1 MKSMWRW
8 AFWLC
13 LAGVLTLSLLG
24 QVPDAVPTTGWDK
37 TNHLLGFAVLGVLGC
52 LAYSRHVGRVMLG
65 LMAYGGLIEIL
76 QSFTPNRFAE
86 WGDLLADALGL
97 AIGWVLAWVIFR
109 TWRSLREG

>member
-13 LAGVLTLSLLG
+13 LAAVLTLSLLG
-24 QVPDAVPTTGWDK
+24 QVPEAVPTTGWDK
-37 TNHLLGFAVLGVLGC
+37 TNHLLGFAALGVLGC
-52 LAYSRHVGRVMLG
+52 LGYARHVGWVMAG

-86 WGDLLADALGL
+86 WGDLLADTLGL
-97 AIGWVLAWVIFR
+97 AIGWVLAQLILR
-109 TWRSLREG
+109 LGRSTHPD